1 MLSTKPLDI
10 RPDHAEIVYK
20 ILKDNLEEGNYVF
33 AFGSRA
39 NWTAKQSSDLDL
51 AMDGFGMKLDKKIK
65 SNLED
70 AFEESDLPYK
80 VDVVDLNSVSESFRE
95 AIQDQLVRVL
105 WDWEVIAISQIS
117 SRITSGGTPSK
128 KKAEYF
134 NGHIPWLNTTEVK
147 NCRINKTNL
156 FISELGLKNS
166 SAKWIDEGSVIVAM
180 YGATA
185 GKVALSKIRLTTN
198 QACCNITLDRA
209 KANPNFIYYNLI
221 GRYQD
226 LVNLSSGAAQQNL
239 NVSIISNFNITLPPL
254 PEQKRIAEI
263 LSSLDNKIEINKQ
276 INKTLEEMAEALF
289 KSWFIDF
296 DPVRV
301 KKAALEA
308 GADEEGANLAVM
320 KFISS
325 KTDEELGNWGML

>member
-105 WDWEVIAISQIS
+105 WDWRTYKLGEIVTLNYGKALTASKRILGTIPVYS
-117 SRITSGGTPSK
+117 SGGLTGWHNQPLITSECIVVGRKGT
-128 KKAEYF
+128 
-134 NGHIPWLNTTEVK
+134 V
-147 NCRINKTNL
+147 
-156 FISELGLKNS
+156 
-166 SAKWIDEGSVIVAM
+166 GSVYYVNQPSFCIDTVF
-180 YGATA
+180 YILPNQEYDL
-185 GKVALSKIRLTTN
+185 KYLFYKLLSM
-198 QACCNITLDRA
+198 
-209 KANPNFIYYNLI
+209 NLS
-221 GRYQD
+221 
-226 LVNLSSGAAQQNL
+226 NLSSDSAVPGL
-239 NVSIISNFNITLPPL
+239 NRDNAYGQRLLLPPL

>member
-1 MLSTKPLDI
+1 M
-10 RPDHAEIVYK
+10 
-20 ILKDNLEEGNYVF
+20 
-33 AFGSRA
+33 
-39 NWTAKQSSDLDL
+39 
-51 AMDGFGMKLDKKIK
+51 
-65 SNLED
+65 
-70 AFEESDLPYK
+70 
-80 VDVVDLNSVSESFRE
+80 
-95 AIQDQLVRVL
+95 
-105 WDWEVIAISQIS
+105 
-117 SRITSGGTPSK
+117 
-128 KKAEYF
+128 
-134 NGHIPWLNTTEVK
+134 
-147 NCRINKTNL
+147 
-156 FISELGLKNS
+156 KNS